1 MYVPKDQDLRREIVR
16 LHHNTPTAGH
26 PGRWKMLELVMRN
39 YWWPGISK
47 YVLGYV
53 DGCDTCMR
61 GKKFPEKPAG
71 KLMPNPIPKALWRD
85 ISVDF
90 ITGLPEAQGYDA
102 IFVVC
107 DCFTKEV
114 HIIPTT
120 TETSSLG
127 LAHLYL
133 NQVWRL
139 HGLPNTVISNRG
151 PQFASTFMRE
161 LNNILGIQTKLST
174 AYHPQTDG
182 QTERM
187 NQELEQYLRMF
198 VNYRQTDW
206 PKWLAIAKF
215 SHNNK
220 FHLATRMSP
229 FFANYGY
236 HPRMGVE
243 PRREVKVQS
252 VEDFVSKMQ
261 KVQEEAEAALK
272 KARDDMM

>member
-1 MYVPKDQDLRREIVR
+1 MRKADALSRRIDHKRGVEEDNKNVTLLKPEYFRICAMHQGHLLIDSSETEMLSKIRQCSEMDDEVVEAVKALKGEKKGNIKGDEWAEEQGLVLFQGKVYVPKDQDLRREIVR
-16 LHHNTPTAGH
+16 LHHNTLIDRH
-26 PGRWKMLELVMRN
+26 PGRWKTLELVMRN

-90 ITGLPEAQGYDA
+90 ITGLPKAQGYDA

-107 DCFTKEV
+107 DRFTKEV

-127 LAHLYL
+127 LACLYL

-139 HGLPNTVISNRG
+139 HGLPDTVISDRG
-151 PQFASTFMRE
+151 PQFASAFM
-161 LNNILGIQTKLST
+161 
-174 AYHPQTDG
+174 
-182 QTERM
+182 
-187 NQELEQYLRMF
+187 
-198 VNYRQTDW
+198 
-206 PKWLAIAKF
+206 
-215 SHNNK
+215 
-220 FHLATRMSP
+220 
-229 FFANYGY
+229 
-236 HPRMGVE
+236 
-243 PRREVKVQS
+243 
-252 VEDFVSKMQ
+252 
-261 KVQEEAEAALK
+261 
-272 KARDDMM
+272 